1 MIAFL
6 HTYTMSR
13 PMEKLRRALN
23 GCAGPISLNGI
34 PIYHNWSKGEDY
46 SILGQPLNK
55 DNWIRENIKNP
66 DDYDAVWTMLADWV
80 LFENGWFIADY
91 TNKNLYYYKT
101 QITYNRPDALE
112 YIKK

>member
-6 HTYTMSR
+6 HTHTMSR
-13 PMEKLRRALN
+13 PMDKLRRALN
-23 GCAGPISLNGI
+23 GCAQPISLNGI

-55 DNWIRENIKNP
+55 SNWIRENIKNP
-66 DDYDAVWTMLADWV
+66 DDYDAVWLMLADWV

-91 TNKNLYYYKT
+91 TNKTLYYYKT
-101 QITYNRPDALE
+101 QISYNRPDALD
-112 YIKK
+112 YIE

>member
-1 MIAFL
+1 
-6 HTYTMSR
+6 MSR

-23 GCAGPISLNGI
+23 GCAGPISLKGI

-55 DNWIRENIKNP
+55 ADWIRENIKNP
-66 DDYDAVWTMLADWV
+66 DDYDAVWMMLADWV

-91 TNKNLYYYKT
+91 TNKSLYYYKT
-101 QITYNRPDALE
+101 QISYSRPYALD
-112 YIKK
+112 YIK